1 MGENF
6 TKKEQIVILLIGI
19 TIISL
24 LGFKVLGQ
32 GVFKPKANSLDL
44 GQKEG
49 GDFLSAGQFLEEK
62 PQEPGLKEGDQED
75 QGQEDL
81 VGHKTIMVHIS
92 GQVGRPGLVVLKEGQ
107 RLVDAVDQAGGL
119 KDEADLDRINL
130 AKKLNDEDK
139 IYIPAQGEDLGPE
152 DLNQLTSSSDQA
164 LDETK
169 GRININTCDQM
180 ELQSLPGI
188 GQVLAG
194 RIIDYRTAS
203 PFQAVEDLLKVAGI
217 GDKKFQDIKDLVTIK

>member
-32 GVFKPKANSLDL
+32 GIFKAKANPLDL
-44 GQKEG
+44 GHEEG
-49 GDFLSAGQFLEEK
+49 GELLLADKFLEESPK
-62 PQEPGLKEGDQED
+62 ESGLAEGDQKD
-75 QGQEDL
+75 QDQEEP
-81 VGHKTIMVHIS
+81 VGNKTIMVHIS

-119 KDEADLDRINL
+119 KTEADLDRINL

-139 IYIPAQGEDLGPE
+139 IYIPAQGEDLDPE
-152 DLNQLTSSSDQA
+152 ELTQLSSSSDQTSR
-164 LDETK
+164 ETK

-217 GDKKFQDIKDLVTIK
+217 GEKKFQDLKDLVTIK